1 MEAAEV
7 IDAKFKIIG
16 VSGEKQAD
24 GEFVFVDKN
33 GSHFAVYWELK
44 NGEFLDTDSVRCK
57 IPSWTLTHGGVKS
70 WDWIFKDK
78 NSNQPVL
85 LVPRSFVFVNKAIFA
100 SKKDLHKL
108 FYAIV
113 YT

>member
-1 MEAAEV
+1 MEATEV
-7 IDAKFKIIG
+7 IDVKFKIIG
-16 VSGEKQAD
+16 GSEEKQAD

-57 IPSWTLTHGGVKS
+57 IPSWTLTHGGAKS
-70 WDWIFKDK
+70 WGWILKDK
-78 NSNQPVL
+78 NANQPAL
-85 LVPRSFVFVNKAIFA
+85 LVPKTFVFVNKVFA
-100 SKKDLHKL
+100 PKKRLLEL
-108 FYAIV
+108 FYAII